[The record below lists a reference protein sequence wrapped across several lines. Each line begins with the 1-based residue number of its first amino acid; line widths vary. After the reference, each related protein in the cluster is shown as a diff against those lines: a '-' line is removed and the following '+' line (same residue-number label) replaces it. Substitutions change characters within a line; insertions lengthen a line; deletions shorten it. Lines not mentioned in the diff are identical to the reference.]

1 MHDLTCCRAA
11 FFFLTLFAEH
21 ACICHTCS
29 TLHCRYLDKSDLERL
44 REDTSALE
52 KVSVDCESIAN
63 ARLAAAQ
70 DREGNGAVAKK
81 EFLDSL
87 IASGRSDASEIEIE
101 TSSQLADGIGLPERV
116 GSYLIASGRSDA
128 SEIEIETSSQL
139 ADGIGQPERVGV
151 DGECTGMAPTCAAVA
166 ESSGDREDG
175 EPADADVSTGSVLEP
190 SFVT

>member
-81 EFLDSL
+81 EFLD
-87 IASGRSDASEIEIE
+87 
-101 TSSQLADGIGLPERV
+101 
-116 GSYLIASGRSDA
+116 YLIASGRSDA